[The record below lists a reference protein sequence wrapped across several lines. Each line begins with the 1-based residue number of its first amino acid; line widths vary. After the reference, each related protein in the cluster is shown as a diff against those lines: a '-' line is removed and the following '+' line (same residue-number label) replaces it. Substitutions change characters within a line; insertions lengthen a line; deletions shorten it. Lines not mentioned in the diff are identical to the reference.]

1 MKKAYI
7 VTHTHWDRE
16 WRYPIWENRQ
26 YLIDMIDEL
35 LEILDTQPEYSCFL
49 MDGQSVIIEDYLEM
63 KPQNRKKVEDYIKA
77 GKIDVGP
84 WYTLP
89 DLYPVC
95 GESLIRNLLKGD
107 RLSKKLGRRL
117 NVAHESFGW
126 GQTAQLP
133 QIYKGFGL
141 DFVVVAKNVS
151 KDRCPDCEFLWEA
164 PDGTRVLATRLGE
177 HARANFFMNAFLAI
191 TTDKDYNSDEYYMQL
206 GRDGQVYHEADDKGF
221 WEDYFVIQDNGKIHT
236 NRLKEAIRL
245 AWEAMDETV
254 LPDNRLLMNG
264 SDSST
269 AQPQLV
275 EIIKTAQQLFPDI
288 ELKLSTLEE
297 YVEDFKRLVDK
308 SKLKTIKGE
317 LRDGPAYKCSANA
330 LATRPKIKVLNKKAE
345 NAIFKIAE
353 PLSVMEDQYNSAF
366 LDKAVDYLLLSHPHD
381 SINGVTQDKTADD
394 TVYRL
399 NQALEIAET
408 VSNTACK
415 NIVKNIDFS
424 GYDDD
429 DMIIVLFNTLPYKR
443 NETIKLYIDFPQTMN
458 VWDFDIYDGDRK
470 LDKQIISRKEVVTP
484 VSNLHTRPLP
494 YEVDRFEVV
503 METGNMPAM
512 GYKTVRAVKTED
524 LNRKTVF
531 WHDMRKY
538 SGNELIT
545 GVNTMENEFLKARV
559 EQNGTLTLTEKATG
573 REYKN
578 LNYFEETGDHG
589 DYWIYYPPYHNKT
602 YNTLG
607 ANAQIWYEENGE
619 LSSTICA
626 RIKMNVPS
634 YGIIN
639 KNMVEGESKRS
650 GELTEIEIK
659 TYYTLKKGARAV
671 EVKTVINNTAKDHR
685 MRAMFDTGIKTST
698 AKSAGHFYVDE
709 RSTAPAGDRYYPEM
723 QTLPKGYY
731 TTLEDEHGGFS
742 FVDNCT
748 CEYEATKDG
757 KLAITLFRGVR
768 NIICTEFRSA
778 GVFPHEDGGQ
788 SLGELTFNYCI
799 YPFNRNETKML
810 AEKLS
815 APVKAVQTSKGDGKR
830 GDTASFLEIP
840 DELVLT
846 ALKKAEDSNN
856 LIIRLFNPTKQ
867 SVTGEF
873 KGRFKNARAVN
884 LNEEFEKDLDL
895 KEVTVKPYEILTIEA
910 EKTSG
915 HGDVKEWTADLM
927 IKIKNM
933 L

>member
-1 MKKAYI
+1 MNKAYI

-63 KPQNRKKVEDYIKA
+63 KPENREKIEGYIKA

-95 GESLIRNLLKGD
+95 GESLVRNLLKGD
-107 RLSKKLGRRL
+107 RLSRKLGRRL

-126 GQTAQLP
+126 GQTAQFP

-151 KDRCPDCEFLWEA
+151 KDRCPNCEFLWEA
-164 PDGTRVLATRLGE
+164 PDGTRVFATRLGE

-191 TTDKDYNSDEYYMQL
+191 TTDKDYNSNEYFMKM
-206 GRDGQVYHEADDKGF
+206 GKDGQVYHEADGKGY
-221 WEDYFVIQDNGKIHT
+221 WEDYFVIKDNGVIHE
-236 NRLKEAIRL
+236 NRLKEAVEL
-245 AWEAMDETV
+245 AWKSMDGTV
-254 LPDNRLLMNG
+254 LPENRILMNG

-275 EIIKTAQQLFPDI
+275 DIIKKAQKLFPDT

-297 YVEDFKRLVDK
+297 YVDDFKKLVDET
-308 SKLKTIKGE
+308 KLNVIKGE

-330 LATRPKIKVLNKKAE
+330 LATRPKIKILNKKVE
-345 NAIFKIAE
+345 NSIFKTAE
-353 PLSVMEDQYNSAF
+353 PLSVMGGKYNSDF
-366 LDKAVDYLLLSHPHD
+366 LDKAIDYLLLSHPHD
-381 SINGVTQDKTADD
+381 SINGVTQDKTAND
-394 TVYRL
+394 TMYRL

-424 GYDDD
+424 SCQDD

-443 NETIKLYIDFPQTMN
+443 SETVKLYIDFPQSMN
-458 VWDFDIYDGDRK
+458 VWDFDIYDGAKK
-470 LDKQIISRKEVVTP
+470 LNKQVISRKEVVTP

-494 YEVDRFEVV
+494 YEIDRFEVIV
-503 METGNMPAM
+503 ETGEMPAM
-512 GYKTVRAVKTED
+512 GYKTIKAVKTAE

-531 WHDMRKY
+531 WHEMRKY

-545 GVNTMENEFLKARV
+545 GVNTMENEYLKV
-559 EQNGTLTLTEKATG
+559 LVNGNGTLSVTEKETG
-573 REYKN
+573 RVYNN

-602 YNTLG
+602 YNSLG
-607 ANAQIWYEENGE
+607 ASAEVWYEENGE
-619 LSSTICA
+619 LSATIA
-626 RIKMNVPS
+626 AKIKMNVPAF
-634 YGIIN
+634 GIIN
-639 KNMVEGESKRS
+639 KNMVQGESKRS
-650 GELTEIEIK
+650 DEMAEIEIT
-659 TYYTLKKGARAV
+659 TYYTLKKGAKTV
-671 EVKTVINNTAKDHR
+671 EVKTVIDNTVKDHR
-685 MRAMFDTGIKTST
+685 MRVMFDTGIKTNI

-709 RSTAPAGDRYYPEM
+709 RSTVPTGDRYYPEM

-731 TTLEDEHGGFS
+731 TTLEDEKGGFS
-742 FVDNCT
+742 FIDNCT
-748 CEYEATKDG
+748 CEYEATKEG

-778 GVFPHEDGGQ
+778 GAFPHEDGGQ
-788 SLGELTFNYCI
+788 SLGELTFEYEL
-799 YPFNRNETKML
+799 YPFSENETGFL
-810 AEKLS
+810 AESIS
-815 APVKAVQTSKGDGKR
+815 APIKAVQTSKGDGKEKNR
-830 GDTASFLEIP
+830 KSFLEIP
-840 DELVLT
+840 KELVLT
-846 ALKKAEDSNN
+846 AFKKAEDRESY
-856 LIIRLFNPTKQ
+856 IIRVYNPLGKE
-867 SVTGEF
+867 VCGAF
-873 KGRFKNARAVN
+873 KGNFRNAKIVN
-884 LNEEFEKDLDL
+884 LNEEYEKDADMNNI
-895 KEVTVKPYEILTIEA
+895 KVKPHEILTIEA
-910 EKTSG
+910 EKY
-915 HGDVKEWTADLM
+915 E
-927 IKIKNM
+927 
-933 L
+933 